1 MQRSR
6 GRPRKPL
13 PTHPNRVIATAVQKG
28 LSATLEMQR
37 SIKNK
42 NTEKAY
48 ASSREIWSA
57 ARDVYLQTKRL
68 RRADFSY
75 IMKAEP
81 NMRDN
86 LLNMLYEKAAAYGNT
101 EVFRVKSSSDTVGPL
116 NIRFNVCGAALRDFA
131 MTMYP
136 FPDPTF
142 FGTRTQHHD
151 SKQKT
156 FRIMGYEADSYGPRT
171 PLIHPDMVPMDFV
184 DAIRHHLDYLAT
196 YCYIYDVPPRDT
208 GRYWKLFQ
216 LNARAYLDYMYSE
229 HLYGKRAFRVGT
241 NAILQTLKMDIQ
253 THCSVRTGNAPTVT
267 GSIELRK
274 PSFSMAFF
282 ESQIAEAKAVGIE
295 HPSLNE
301 LERILQGGYRIGEH
315 EEEPC
320 LTENDVKHIWRAA
333 LRRSRK
339 LGSQIHRHISD
350 QLCSPW
356 SLAEAIR
363 HGDSLGS
370 DDGYLLCSELSVQTN
385 FGEGKV
391 DIILLRREVAPDGL
405 RVYWKPVMVLEIKTR
420 LGQFWELTHE
430 TILSVSRKSHGL
442 PDRTVGGFSLRGR
455 MLDVEEWDAI
465 VRATPNKGTIKQ
477 VTAYTDAVWG
487 EYQRIT
493 GTTQDN
499 PILVGTLLVD
509 ATENIGL
516 ARKAIR
522 SLVINAYEAMMNKR
536 GSITRTLIEPI
547 LNDELPRIA
556 VVIHEHD
563 ETSESEG
570 TFITPSWRAVYDP
583 LESASNMGRRFIL
596 ALFSKS
602 RTSAG
607 FSAGWISQYYHGLHL
622 VRDLLEANSD
632 SGVIWLDLADEFSHP
647 QLAEARLRLR
657 PYSYQKKDVLRSQ
670 PEYIRDLFESI
681 RVVGLLRETNDFL
694 FNKGQL
700 PNLRQHLTDIVNG
713 KKLIIVS
720 GWSTLQ
726 EVTPEPHRARLNE
739 LLNGIIT
746 QLPNDRSTTIL
757 WFDAPVPGETS
768 SAAYSS
774 RTLLPFYDS
783 SRLRGEV
790 NEIIWN
796 LPVAPKSEVLPQ
808 EWWLPV
814 LAATPFHDDIRAIV
828 SQNAEG
834 FDVRLALVPPLTN
847 WSKRFRNEGFGV
859 VTKTESTEEAVP
871 DSTARERM
879 KVLALTLLPWL
890 VELWPSV
897 RLDTEIGS
905 RIVCDL
911 LGEIES
917 EYEHGSES
925 VSVKARTIEGV
936 PGKEPTILQRL
947 RYRPKTSRRGK
958 SFVATS
964 INTINSRRLYRGQR
978 KLKTKPR
985 RLTQVTPLRV
995 SMNLHAERFNQAVW
1009 FGLRLSSESLGFD
1022 WIAIQDAKAPYG
1034 MRVGLFYQ
1042 REEGTKS
1049 ENLDWSITR
1058 LDVVREYGSKL
1069 DEFDQVIEYAFTR
1082 VHEAKSMEDS
1092 SQEHMWLAWSRP
1104 DTESNWALAGML
1116 SHVLR
1121 PRSTTVS
1128 LRAFAIKSEGVSTAA
1143 TPPMVDFPENLTGAA
1158 RQAIAQVVRR
1168 LLRVRYVKVSLAME
1182 EDACEVRFVDEGD
1195 RILRRVK
1202 IRTTVD
1208 VIRLLRWPMTKG
1220 RPLRLGHDLR
1230 VTWNP
1235 FHDFSQVR
1243 PDIDYGK
1250 LRYLEP
1256 FVILNRSDDQ
1266 TGTLPPFMSD
1276 VLAEHRPVSVVIL
1289 HDAVVCPLTD
1299 FSKWEHANCWS
1310 VQTSNEGFGL
1320 DDKSE
1325 DALSD
1330 REVYDFVKKLAQT
1343 VGEKR
1348 VQIEF
1353 DHGQDEN
1360 DRLVFHESEIMRNLS
1375 KEFRHIPLHPLAPGH
1390 TAKIKL
1396 MLRQRS
1402 RARKQR

>member
-13 PTHPNRVIATAVQKG
+13 PRHPNRVIATAVQKG

-42 NTEKAY
+42 NTEKVY
-48 ASSREIWSA
+48 ASSRETWSA

-86 LLNMLYEKAAAYGNT
+86 LLNMMYEKAAAYGNT

-136 FPDPTF
+136 FPDPAF
-142 FGTRTQHHD
+142 FGTRMHHHD
-151 SKQKT
+151 SKRKT
-156 FRIMGYEADSYGPRT
+156 FRIMGYDADSYGPRT

-216 LNARAYLDYMYSE
+216 LNARAYLDYIYSE

-253 THCSVRTGNAPTVT
+253 THYSVRTGNAPTVT

-274 PSFSMAFF
+274 PSFSMTFF

-320 LTENDVKHIWRAA
+320 LTENDVRHIWRAA

-356 SLAEAIR
+356 SLAETIR

-385 FGEGKV
+385 LGEGRV

-405 RVYWKPVMVLEIKTR
+405 RVYWRPVMVLEIKTR
-420 LGQFWELTHE
+420 LGQFWMLTHE
-430 TILSVSRKSHGL
+430 TISSMSRMSHGL
-442 PDRTVGGFSLRGR
+442 LDRTVGGFSLRSR
-455 MLDVEEWDAI
+455 MFDAEEWDTI
-465 VRATPNKGTIKQ
+465 VRATPDLDTIKQ
-477 VTAYTDAVWG
+477 VTAYADAVWG
-487 EYQRIT
+487 EYQRIAA
-493 GTTQDN
+493 TTQDN

-516 ARKAIR
+516 ARRSIR
-522 SLVINAYEAMMNKR
+522 SLIIKSYEAMMSKR

-547 LNDELPRIA
+547 LNDELPKPRIA
-556 VVIHEHD
+556 VVIHERD

-570 TFITPSWRAVYDP
+570 TFITPSWRAIYDP
-583 LESASNMGRRFIL
+583 LEGASSYGRRFIL
-596 ALFSKS
+596 ALFGKS

-622 VRDLLEANSD
+622 VRDLLEDNSD
-632 SGVIWLDLADEFSHP
+632 SSVIWLDLADEFSHP
-647 QLAEARLRLR
+647 QLAEARLGLR
-657 PYSYQKKDVLRSQ
+657 PYSYQEKDVLRSQ
-670 PEYIRDLFESI
+670 PEYIRELFESI
-681 RVVGLLRETNDFL
+681 RVVGLLREIDDFL

-700 PNLRQHLTDIVNG
+700 PNLRHHLTDIVNG

-726 EVTPEPHRARLNE
+726 EATPEPHRARLNE

-746 QLPNDRSTTIL
+746 QLPNDRSTTVL
-757 WFDAPVPGETS
+757 WFDVPVPGETS

-774 RTLLPFYDS
+774 RTLFPFYDS
-783 SRLRGEV
+783 SPLRGEA

-814 LAATPFHDDIRAIV
+814 LAATPLHDDIRAIV
-828 SQNAEG
+828 TQNAKG
-834 FDVRLALVPPLTN
+834 FDIHLALIPPLTN
-847 WSKRFRNEGFGV
+847 WSRIFRNEGLGV
-859 VTKTESTEEAVP
+859 VTKAESTEEAVP

-897 RLDTEIGS
+897 RLNTDLSSGTVQE
-905 RIVCDL
+905 L

-925 VSVKARTIEGV
+925 VSVKVRTLEEA

-947 RYRPKTSRRGK
+947 RYRPKTSRGGK
-958 SFVATS
+958 SFVAIS
-964 INTINSRRLYRGQR
+964 MNTINSRRLYRGPR
-978 KLKTKPR
+978 KLKTKPW
-985 RLTQVTPLRV
+985 RLTQVTPQRTSV
-995 SMNLHAERFNQAVW
+995 NLHGERFDPDMW
-1009 FGLRLSSESLGFD
+1009 FGLRLSSEELGFD

-1034 MRVGLFYQ
+1034 MRFGLFRQ
-1042 REEGTKS
+1042 LEEGTES

-1069 DEFDQVIEYAFTR
+1069 DEFDHVTEYAFTR
-1082 VHEAKSMEDS
+1082 VHQAKSVEDTDYES
-1092 SQEHMWLAWSRP
+1092 KWLAWSRP
-1104 DTESNWALAGML
+1104 NTESDWSLAGML

-1121 PRSTTVS
+1121 SRSATVS
-1128 LRAFAIKSEGVSTAA
+1128 LRAFAIKSEGVSTVA
-1143 TPPMVDFPENLTGAA
+1143 TPPMFDFPENLTGAA
-1158 RQAIAQVVRR
+1158 RLAIAQVVRR
-1168 LLRVRYVKVSLAME
+1168 LLRVRYVKVSLDME
-1182 EDACEVRFVDEGD
+1182 GDACEVRFVDEGD
-1195 RILRRVK
+1195 RILHRVK

-1208 VIRLLRWPMTKG
+1208 VIQLLRWPMTEGK
-1220 RPLRLGHDLR
+1220 PLRLGDGLR
-1230 VTWNP
+1230 VTW
-1235 FHDFSQVR
+1235 
-1243 PDIDYGK
+1243 
-1250 LRYLEP
+1250 
-1256 FVILNRSDDQ
+1256 
-1266 TGTLPPFMSD
+1266 
-1276 VLAEHRPVSVVIL
+1276 
-1289 HDAVVCPLTD
+1289 
-1299 FSKWEHANCWS
+1299 
-1310 VQTSNEGFGL
+1310 
-1320 DDKSE
+1320 
-1325 DALSD
+1325 
-1330 REVYDFVKKLAQT
+1330 
-1343 VGEKR
+1343 
-1348 VQIEF
+1348 
-1353 DHGQDEN
+1353 
-1360 DRLVFHESEIMRNLS
+1360 
-1375 KEFRHIPLHPLAPGH
+1375 
-1390 TAKIKL
+1390 
-1396 MLRQRS
+1396 
-1402 RARKQR
+1402 

>member
-1 MQRSR
+1 
-6 GRPRKPL
+6 
-13 PTHPNRVIATAVQKG
+13 
-28 LSATLEMQR
+28 MQR
-37 SIKNK
+37 SIKSK
-42 NTEKAY
+42 NTEKVY
-48 ASSREIWSA
+48 ASSRETWLA

-136 FPDPTF
+136 FPDPAF
-142 FGTRTQHHD
+142 FGTRMHHHD
-151 SKQKT
+151 SKRKT

-208 GRYWKLFQ
+208 GRYWKLLQ
-216 LNARAYLDYMYSE
+216 LRARAYLDYIYSE

-241 NAILQTLKMDIQ
+241 NTILQTLKMDIQ
-253 THCSVRTGNAPTVT
+253 EHYSIRTGNAPTVT

-282 ESQIAEAKAVGIE
+282 ESQIAEAKAIGIE

-320 LTENDVKHIWRAA
+320 LTENDVRHIWRAA
-333 LRRSRK
+333 LRRSRRI
-339 LGSQIHRHISD
+339 GSQVHRHISD

-363 HGDSLGS
+363 NGDSLGS
-370 DDGYLLCSELSVQTN
+370 NDGYLLCSEVSVNTDL
-385 FGEGKV
+385 GEGRV
-391 DIILLRREVAPDGL
+391 DIVLLRREVTPDGL
-405 RVYWKPVMVLEIKTR
+405 RVYWKPIMVLEIKTR
-420 LGQFWELTHE
+420 LSQFWELTHE
-430 TILSVSRKSHGL
+430 TIRSISRKSHGL
-442 PDRTVGGFSLRGR
+442 LDRKVGGFSFRSR
-455 MLDVEEWDAI
+455 VLDIEEWDAI

-477 VTAYTDAVWG
+477 VMAYTDAVWG

-493 GTTQDN
+493 GTSQDN
-499 PILVGTLLVD
+499 PILVGTLLLD

-522 SLVINAYEAMMNKR
+522 SLVIKAYETMMNKR

-556 VVIHEHD
+556 VVIHERD

-583 LESASNMGRRFIL
+583 LESASSTGRRFIL

-622 VRDLLEANSD
+622 VRDLLEDYSD
-632 SGVIWLDLADEFSHP
+632 SSVIWLDLADEFSHP

-657 PYSYQKKDVLRSQ
+657 PYSYQEKDVLRSQ
-670 PEYIRDLFESI
+670 PKYIRELFESI
-681 RVVGLLRETNDFL
+681 RVVGLLRETDDFL

-700 PNLRQHLTDIVNG
+700 PNLRQHLIDIVNG

-726 EVTPEPHRARLNE
+726 EATPEPYRARLNE

-746 QLPNDRSTTIL
+746 QLPNDRSTTVL

-814 LAATPFHDDIRAIV
+814 LAATPFHDDIRAIIT
-828 SQNAEG
+828 QNTEG
-834 FDVRLALVPPLTN
+834 FDIRLTLIPSLTN
-847 WSKRFRNEGFGV
+847 WSRRFRNEGFGV
-859 VTKTESTEEAVP
+859 VTKAESTEEVVP
-871 DSTARERM
+871 DSTTRERM

-897 RLDTEIGS
+897 RLDTDLGS
-905 RIVCDL
+905 RTVREL

-925 VSVKARTIEGV
+925 VSAKARTLEG
-936 PGKEPTILQRL
+936 PFGKEPSILQRL
-947 RYRPKTSRRGK
+947 RYRPKTSRSGK
-958 SFVATS
+958 ALVATS
-964 INTINSRRLYRGQR
+964 VNTINSRRLYRGPRQ
-978 KLKTKPR
+978 LKTNPWH
-985 RLTQVTPLRV
+985 LTQVTSQRASV
-995 SMNLHAERFNQAVW
+995 NLHAKDFDPDVW
-1009 FGLRLSSESLGFD
+1009 FGLRLSSEELGFD

-1034 MRVGLFYQ
+1034 MRFGFFRQ
-1042 REEGTKS
+1042 REEGTES

-1058 LDVVREYGSKL
+1058 LDVVRDYGSKL
-1069 DEFDQVIEYAFTR
+1069 DEFDRVTEYMFTR
-1082 VHEAKSMEDS
+1082 VHQAKSVEDS
-1092 SQEHMWLAWSRP
+1092 NQEPKWLAWGRP
-1104 DTESNWALAGML
+1104 DTESDWVLVGTL

-1121 PRSTTVS
+1121 PRSATVS
-1128 LRAFAIKSEGVSTAA
+1128 LRAFTIKSEGASTAA

-1168 LLRVRYVKVSLAME
+1168 LLRVRYVKVSLDME
-1182 EDACEVRFVDEGD
+1182 GDACEVRFADEGD

-1208 VIRLLRWPMTKG
+1208 VIQLLRWPMTEG
-1220 RPLRLGHDLR
+1220 RPLRLGHNLR

-1235 FHDFSQVR
+1235 FHDFSQVC
-1243 PDIDYGK
+1243 PDIDYGE

-1266 TGTLPPFMSD
+1266 TGILPPFISD
-1276 VLAEHRPVSVVIL
+1276 ALAEHRPVSVVIL
-1289 HDAVVCPLTD
+1289 HDAAVCPLTD
-1299 FSKWEHANCWS
+1299 FSEWEHGNCWGIRTTDEES
-1310 VQTSNEGFGL
+1310 GL
-1320 DDKSE
+1320 EDKSE

-1330 REVYDFVKKLAQT
+1330 RRVYDFVKKLAQT

-1360 DRLVFHESEIMRNLS
+1360 DRLVFHESELMRKLS